1 MREDRVAVIAA
12 LIVERP
18 LCASCIGS
26 KADIATGELPSYL
39 HRIGSTFAVRDPI
52 ERCRACGT
60 YTAVFSLARSA
71 S

>member
-1 MREDRVAVIAA
+1 VREDRIAVIAA

-18 LCASCIGS
+18 LCAECISS
-26 KADIATGELPSYL
+26 KSNIATGELPGYL
-39 HRIGSTFAVRDPI
+39 HRIGRAFVIRDQI

-60 YTAVFSLARSA
+60 STTVFSLARSA